1 MYPLECRSTKRREVE
16 PQQCPALPGESHYL
30 LLFISSRST
39 ARTGKKSNTHSDDSW
54 QADYAAYLAEKEA
67 ASAAQSNHKG
77 PASEETWEV
86 QYAAYCAEKEA
97 RLDRAER
104 EATLDR

>member
-16 PQQCPALPGESHYL
+16 PQQSPALSDESQGC
-30 LLFISSRST
+30 LLFICSHST
-39 ARTGKKSNTHSDDSW
+39 ARTGKNSNTHSDDSW
-54 QADYAAYLAEKEA
+54 QSDYAAYLAEKEA
-67 ASAAQSNHKG
+67 ASPPQSNRER

-97 RLDRAER
+97 QLDRAER